1 MDKRKNEQP
10 IDSDQKKQLQ
20 NIARLVN
27 DHYELEEKY
36 IQVLSELDLL
46 KSRMKNLN
54 HDLRSPLGGITGMMD
69 LLITKE
75 DEIVE
80 VKTRD
85 LNIIKESAQSLLDL
99 VNGTLLVGES
109 QKRSDGSKNI
119 DRKLSSA
126 MMEINR
132 LYLPMAQNKH
142 LSLSLRTYIDTEI
155 QLTPEF
161 YINLIQI
168 TGNLVANAVKFTPSD
183 GSVNVVFTL
192 DERDDLTRLNIT
204 VVDSGK
210 GMLPDQVSAFNQG
223 RPVARSNGT
232 NGEESFG
239 IGLQHVKKMVS
250 NEDGHIDVKSDKN
263 SGTIFSLSFPLPGNN
278 LNQINTSSFTLK
290 DGALL
295 LNGSQK

>member
-1 MDKRKNEQP
+1 MDKHKNDSS
-10 IDSDQKKQLQ
+10 IKSDQEKQLR
-20 NIARLVN
+20 NIARLVD

-54 HDLRSPLGGITGMMD
+54 HDIRSPLGGITGMMD
-69 LLITKE
+69 LLIIEE
-75 DEIVE
+75 DDIVK
-80 VKTRD
+80 VRTSD
-85 LNIIKESAQSLLDL
+85 LNIIKESAQSLLNL

-109 QKRSDGSKNI
+109 QKEGGSKNI

-126 MMEINR
+126 MLEINR
-132 LYLPMAQNKH
+132 LYLPMAQNKD

-155 QLTPEF
+155 RLTPDF

-168 TGNLVANAVKFTPSD
+168 AGNLVSNAVKFTPSG

-192 DERDDLTRLNIT
+192 DEGDDQTTLNIT

-223 RPVARSNGT
+223 KPVERANGT
-232 NGEESFG
+232 NGEQSFG

-250 NEDGHIDVKSDKN
+250 DEDGHIDVKSDKN
-263 SGTIFSLSFPLPGNN
+263 SGTIFSLSFPLPDNN
-278 LNQINTSSFTLK
+278 LNRINTSSFTLK